1 MEPSNSGDDRFSN
14 AYPGSTSAFT
24 FTAPS
29 VSSGLSKPRFV
40 KIRKH
45 NNASA
50 FNRDGSVANAAVTF
64 VGSDKLDS
72 ALNFDKRISDRLRNL
87 KIGSEG
93 FVNAD
98 GSDLPEEMMSKLKI
112 VTENQGGFDKV
123 RVESELGAEL
133 QKKLN
138 IKETEKNE
146 RGNNAVSDENSANS
160 VIWQLNNLNVNDVM
174 SSKFNLVDQN
184 VEPNLCNSS
193 AMPSS
198 SAGSA
203 SASVLFQPFEVSKK
217 DQFVFQSKPEA
228 SGSPFVEFK
237 THASKIGG
245 KEGKVKEKSGNVRM
259 KKNIVNLKHSAPV
272 QPWSG
277 HGFVFKG
284 SVPQQDHP
292 QGSSETCSPME
303 VSPYH
308 EKLAENRTSRESSVI
323 SNESF
328 GVDTNDNEAMNFVDH
343 IDEDLIGA
351 TQNMNI
357 NESSEVACEDTKEG
371 KSECDTHEYISV
383 DEETKDESV
392 SGIETES
399 FKSASDSVDQ
409 INDAETEAS
418 DGDKMLNLDGSFSMR
433 NGSVSE
439 SGFTFAAASS
449 AETQLS
455 SPKRHNKKKNWV
467 NVGHDSFNYAP
478 NMKVPYSSSSVPFS
492 VVSGK
497 PLIVSGQDIKAKV
510 SFPQPKIRGSDVNE
524 EHGSREA
531 SASAEACEKWRLRG
545 NQAYKNGDLSM
556 AENSYKQGLSCVS
569 KEQTSRSCLRALL
582 LCYSNLAATH
592 MSLGR
597 MRDAIED
604 CRLAAEIDQNFLKVQ
619 LRAANCY
626 LALGE
631 VEGASLYFKRCLQS
645 GTDVSVDRKI
655 AVEAS
660 DGLQKA
666 QKVSDFIYHSAEL
679 LQRRTSSETER
690 ALEHIN
696 EALMIS
702 MYSEKLL
709 EMKAEALL
717 MLCRYE
723 EGIQLCD
730 ETFSSAEKNACPM
743 ASGCQVTFLD
753 DSELS
758 KIFYFRL
765 WRCSI
770 MLKAYFHLGKL
781 EEGLSLLEQQ
791 EEKVSSIN
799 KSGSKVLG
807 SLIPLAATVRE
818 LLHHKTAGNEAY
830 QAGRH
835 AEAVEHYTSVLSC
848 NLESRPFAAVC
859 YCNRAAAYKVLGQIT
874 DAIADCSLAIAL
886 DGNYLKALSR
896 RAGLYEM
903 IRDYSQAA
911 NDLRRLLSL
920 LSKGLEDNANHKGTS
935 DRSINYTNDL
945 KQYHIRLSEL
955 EEEDRKEIPL
965 DMYLILGVEPSVSI
979 SEIKKAYRKAALKH
993 HPDKACQSLTK
1004 NDNGD
1009 DGIWR
1014 VIAEEVHRD
1023 ADRLFKIIGEAY
1035 AVLSDPAKRA
1045 RYDAE
1050 VEMRNFQKR
1059 RPVNMGRNNMENQY
1073 CPSDQSN
1080 RRHWREVWRS
1090 YGHSSS
1096 QNYETGRPSRK

>member
-1 MEPSNSGDDRFSN
+1 MEPLNSGDDRFSD
-14 AYPGSTSAFT
+14 AATSPFT
-24 FTAPS
+24 FTTASSAS
-29 VSSGLSKPRFV
+29 VSGLSKPRFV
-40 KIRKH
+40 KLRKH
-45 NNASA
+45 NNASV
-50 FNRDGSVANAAVTF
+50 FNRDGSVANAAVTV
-64 VGSDKLDS
+64 VGSDKVDS
-72 ALNFDKRISDRLRNL
+72 ALNFDKRISDRLKNL
-87 KIGSEG
+87 KIGTEG
-93 FVNAD
+93 FGNAAI
-98 GSDLPEEMMSKLKI
+98 PEAMMSKLKI
-112 VTENQGGFDKV
+112 STEGFDKV
-123 RVESELGAEL
+123 RVESELGNEL
-133 QKKLN
+133 KKKLS
-138 IKETEKNE
+138 IGENE
-146 RGNNAVSDENSANS
+146 GGNNVEDSANS
-160 VIWQLNNLNVNDVM
+160 VIRQLNNLNVNDGM
-174 SSKFNLVDQN
+174 NNKFNLVDQN
-184 VEPNLCNSS
+184 FEPNLCNSS

-198 SAGSA
+198 GLGSG
-203 SASVLFQPFEVSKK
+203 SVLFQPFEVNKK

-228 SGSPFVEFK
+228 SGANFVEFK
-237 THASKIGG
+237 SHGPKIGG
-245 KEGKVKEKSGNVRM
+245 KEGKLKEKTGNMRM
-259 KKNIVNLKHSAPV
+259 NKSRVNLKNSTPAPV
-272 QPWSG
+272 QRWNG

-284 SVPQQDHP
+284 SVLQEDHP
-292 QGSSETCSPME
+292 QGSSESCSPME
-303 VSPYH
+303 VSPYQ
-308 EKLAENRTSRESSVI
+308 EKLAESRTSRESSVN
-323 SNESF
+323 SNESLR
-328 GVDTNDNEAMNFVDH
+328 VDAEDSVPMNFVDH

-351 TQNMNI
+351 TEKMNI
-357 NESSEVACEDTKEG
+357 NESSEVAREDRKEG
-371 KSECDTHEYISV
+371 KSECGVREDVCVE
-383 DEETKDESV
+383 EETKDESV
-392 SGIETES
+392 SGVETES
-399 FKSASDSVDQ
+399 FKSASDSVDVTD
-409 INDAETEAS
+409 DAESEAR
-418 DGDKMLNLDGSFSMR
+418 DGDRMLNFGCNFNSR
-433 NGSVSE
+433 NESVSG

-449 AETQLS
+449 AEAQLC
-455 SPKRHNKKKNWV
+455 SPKRPNKKKTFV
-467 NVGHDSFNYAP
+467 NVGHDSYNYAP
-478 NMKVPYSSSSVPFS
+478 NIKVPYSSPSMPFATLT
-492 VVSGK
+492 GK
-497 PLIVSGQDIKAKV
+497 PNIVSGQDIKARV
-510 SFPQPKIRGSDVNE
+510 PFPQPKTRVSGVNE
-524 EHGSREA
+524 EHKLREDSA
-531 SASAEACEKWRLRG
+531 SVSAEACEKWRLRG

-556 AENSYKQGLSCVS
+556 AENYYKQGLGCVP
-569 KEQTSRSCLRALL
+569 KEQPSRSCLRALL

-631 VEGASLYFKRCLQS
+631 VEAASQYFKMCLQS
-645 GTDVSVDRKI
+645 GADVSVDRKI
-655 AVEAS
+655 SVEAS

-666 QKVSDFIYHSAEL
+666 QKVSDSIYHSAEL
-679 LQRRTSSETER
+679 LQRRTSSDAER

-702 MYSEKLL
+702 MHSEKLL

-717 MLCRYE
+717 MLSRYE
-723 EGIQLCD
+723 EVIHQCD
-730 ETFSSAEKNACPM
+730 KTLSSAEKNACPI
-743 ASGCQVTFLD
+743 AAGCQVTYMDL
-753 DSELS
+753 SELS
-758 KIFYFRL
+758 KVVYFRL
-765 WRCSI
+765 WRCSM

-791 EEKVSSIN
+791 EEKVSAIN
-799 KSGSKVLG
+799 KSGSKVLV

-896 RAGLYEM
+896 RASLYET

-911 NDLRRLLSL
+911 SDLRRLLSL
-920 LSKGLEDNANHKGTS
+920 LSKGVEDNANNKGTS

-945 KQYHIRLSEL
+945 KQYRIRLSEL

-979 SEIKKAYRKAALKH
+979 SEIRKAYRKAALRH

-1004 NDNGD
+1004 NDHGD
-1009 DGIWR
+1009 DGIWK

-1050 VEMRNFQKR
+1050 EEMRNSQKR
-1059 RPVNMGRNNMENQY
+1059 RPGSMGRNNAENQY
-1073 CPSDQSN
+1073 QYCSSEQSN

-1090 YGHSSS
+1090 YGNS
-1096 QNYETGRPSRK
+1096 ETGRPSRK

>member
-1 MEPSNSGDDRFSN
+1 MEPLNSGDDRFSD
-14 AYPGSTSAFT
+14 AATSPFT
-24 FTAPS
+24 FTTASSAS
-29 VSSGLSKPRFV
+29 VSGLSKPRFV
-40 KIRKH
+40 KLRKH
-45 NNASA
+45 NNASV
-50 FNRDGSVANAAVTF
+50 FNRDGSVANAAVTV
-64 VGSDKLDS
+64 VGSDKVDS
-72 ALNFDKRISDRLRNL
+72 ALNFDKRISDRLKNL
-87 KIGSEG
+87 KIGTEG
-93 FVNAD
+93 FGNAAI
-98 GSDLPEEMMSKLKI
+98 PEAMMSKLKI
-112 VTENQGGFDKV
+112 STEGFDKV
-123 RVESELGAEL
+123 RVESELGNEL
-133 QKKLN
+133 KKKLS
-138 IKETEKNE
+138 IGENE
-146 RGNNAVSDENSANS
+146 GGNNVEDSANS
-160 VIWQLNNLNVNDVM
+160 VIRQLNNLNVNDGM
-174 SSKFNLVDQN
+174 NNKFNLVDQN
-184 VEPNLCNSS
+184 FEPNLCNSS

-198 SAGSA
+198 GLGSG
-203 SASVLFQPFEVSKK
+203 SVLFQPFEVNKK

-228 SGSPFVEFK
+228 SGANFVEFK
-237 THASKIGG
+237 SHGPKIGG
-245 KEGKVKEKSGNVRM
+245 KEGKLKEKTGNMRM
-259 KKNIVNLKHSAPV
+259 NKSRVNLKNSTPAPV
-272 QPWSG
+272 QRWNG

-284 SVPQQDHP
+284 SVLQEDRP
-292 QGSSETCSPME
+292 QGSSESCSPME
-303 VSPYH
+303 VSPYQ
-308 EKLAENRTSRESSVI
+308 EKLAESRTSRESSVN
-323 SNESF
+323 SNESLR
-328 GVDTNDNEAMNFVDH
+328 VDAEDSVPMNFVDH

-351 TQNMNI
+351 TEKMNI
-357 NESSEVACEDTKEG
+357 NESSEVAREDRKEG
-371 KSECDTHEYISV
+371 KSECGVREDVCVE
-383 DEETKDESV
+383 EETKDESV
-392 SGIETES
+392 SGVETES
-399 FKSASDSVDQ
+399 FKSASDSVDVTD
-409 INDAETEAS
+409 DAESEAR
-418 DGDKMLNLDGSFSMR
+418 DGDRMLNFGCNFNSR
-433 NGSVSE
+433 NESVSG

-449 AETQLS
+449 AEAQLS
-455 SPKRHNKKKNWV
+455 SPKRPNKKKTFV
-467 NVGHDSFNYAP
+467 NVGHDSYNYAP
-478 NMKVPYSSSSVPFS
+478 NMKIPYSSPSVPFATLT
-492 VVSGK
+492 GK
-497 PLIVSGQDIKAKV
+497 PNIVSGQDIKARV
-510 SFPQPKIRGSDVNE
+510 PFPQPKTRVSGVNE
-524 EHGSREA
+524 EHKLREDSA
-531 SASAEACEKWRLRG
+531 SVSAEACEKWRLRG

-556 AENSYKQGLSCVS
+556 AENYYKQGLGCVP
-569 KEQTSRSCLRALL
+569 KEQPSRSCLRALL

-631 VEGASLYFKRCLQS
+631 VEAASQYFKMCLQS
-645 GTDVSVDRKI
+645 GADVSVDRKI
-655 AVEAS
+655 SVEAS

-666 QKVSDFIYHSAEL
+666 QKVSDSIYHSAEL
-679 LQRRTSSETER
+679 LQRRTSSDAER

-702 MYSEKLL
+702 MHSEKLL
-709 EMKAEALL
+709 EMKVEALL
-717 MLCRYE
+717 MLSRYE
-723 EGIQLCD
+723 EVIHQCD
-730 ETFSSAEKNACPM
+730 KTLSSAEKNACPI
-743 ASGCQVTFLD
+743 AAGCQVTYMD
-753 DSELS
+753 ISELS
-758 KIFYFRL
+758 KVVYFRL
-765 WRCSI
+765 WRCSM

-791 EEKVSSIN
+791 EEKVSAIN
-799 KSGSKVLG
+799 KSGSKVLV

-896 RAGLYEM
+896 RASLYET

-911 NDLRRLLSL
+911 SDLRRLLSL
-920 LSKGLEDNANHKGTS
+920 LSKGVEDNANNKGTS

-945 KQYHIRLSEL
+945 KQYRIRLSEL

-979 SEIKKAYRKAALKH
+979 SEIRKAYRKAALRH

-1004 NDNGD
+1004 NDHGD
-1009 DGIWR
+1009 DGIWK

-1050 VEMRNFQKR
+1050 EEMRNSQKR
-1059 RPVNMGRNNMENQY
+1059 RPGSMGRNNAENQY
-1073 CPSDQSN
+1073 QYCSSEQSN

-1090 YGHSSS
+1090 YGNS
-1096 QNYETGRPSRK
+1096 ETGRPSRK

>member
-1 MEPSNSGDDRFSN
+1 MEPSNSGDDRF
-14 AYPGSTSAFT
+14 STSAFT

-50 FNRDGSVANAAVTF
+50 FNRDGSVANVAVTV

-98 GSDLPEEMMSKLKI
+98 GSELPEEMMSKLKI

-123 RVESELGAEL
+123 RVESELGTEL
-133 QKKLN
+133 QRKLN
-138 IKETEKNE
+138 IKETEKIE
-146 RGNNAVSDENSANS
+146 RGNNNNAVSDENSADS
-160 VIWQLNNLNVNDVM
+160 VIRQLNNLNVNDVM
-174 SSKFNLVDQN
+174 RSKFNLVDQN

-193 AMPSS
+193 AMPPSS
-198 SAGSA
+198 SVSGSA
-203 SASVLFQPFEVSKK
+203 SASVLFQPFDVTKK
-217 DQFVFQSKPEA
+217 DQFVFQSKPEP

-245 KEGKVKEKSGNVRM
+245 KEGKMKEKSGNLRM
-259 KKNIVNLKHSAPV
+259 KKSTVNLKHSTPV
-272 QPWSG
+272 QPWNG
-277 HGFVFKG
+277 HGFFYKE
-284 SVPQQDHP
+284 SVPQQSGHP
-292 QGSSETCSPME
+292 QGSFETCSPME
-303 VSPYH
+303 VSPYQ
-308 EKLAENRTSRESSVI
+308 EKLAEKRTSRESSVI
-323 SNESF
+323 SSESF
-328 GVDTNDNEAMNFVDH
+328 GVDTNDNEAMSFVDN
-343 IDEDLIGA
+343 IDEDLIRA

-357 NESSEVACEDTKEG
+357 NESSEVVCEDTKEG

-392 SGIETES
+392 SGVETES
-399 FKSASDSVDQ
+399 FISASDSVDQ
-409 INDAETEAS
+409 INDAETEAC
-418 DGDKMLNLDGSFSMR
+418 DGDKMLNLDGSFSLR

-449 AETQLS
+449 VEPQLT

-467 NVGHDSFNYAP
+467 NVGPDSFNYVP
-478 NMKVPYSSSSVPFS
+478 NVKVPYSSSSVPFS

-497 PLIVSGQDIKAKV
+497 PLIVSGQDIKTKV

-524 EHGSREA
+524 EHKSRDA
-531 SASAEACEKWRLRG
+531 SASADACEKWRLRG
-545 NQAYKNGDLSM
+545 NQAYKNGDLPM

-569 KEQTSRSCLRALL
+569 KDQTSRSCLRALL

-666 QKVSDFIYHSAEL
+666 QKVSDFINHSAEL

-730 ETFSSAEKNACPM
+730 ETFSSAEKNACPI
-743 ASGCQVTFLD
+743 AAGCQATFLD

-770 MLKAYFHLGKL
+770 MLKAYFQLGKL

-791 EEKVSSIN
+791 EEKVSAIN
-799 KSGSKVLG
+799 KSGSKVLA
-807 SLIPLAATVRE
+807 SLIPLAATIRE

-835 AEAVEHYTSVLSC
+835 AEAVEHYTFVLS
-848 NLESRPFAAVC
+848 
-859 YCNRAAAYKVLGQIT
+859 Y
-874 DAIADCSLAIAL
+874 CSLAIAL

-920 LSKGLEDNANHKGTS
+920 LSKELEDNANHKGTS
-935 DRSINYTNDL
+935 DRSIKYTNDL
-945 KQYHIRLSEL
+945 KQYRIRLSEL

-1023 ADRLFKIIGEAY
+1023 ADRLFKVIGEAY

-1059 RPVNMGRNNMENQY
+1059 RPGTTGRSNMENQY

-1090 YGHSSS
+1090 YGNSSS
-1096 QNYETGRPSRK
+1096 QNYESGRPSRK